1 MITNHKVQEDGKK
14 SKRVGRN
21 RHKALHS
28 IYVGY
33 KVKRFSVNDQ
43 WWAKELDSCL
53 MKVPT
58 SRCVHHINIDYRA
71 PITQHYEYCILIV
84 FIT

>member
-1 MITNHKVQEDGKK
+1 MITNHKVQGDGKK

-21 RHKALHS
+21 RYKALHI

-33 KVKRFSVNDQ
+33 KVKRFFVNDH
-43 WWAKELDSCL
+43 WWTKELDKSL

-58 SRCVHHINIDYRA
+58 SRCVYHININYRA
-71 PITQHYEYCILIV
+71 RITQH
-84 FIT
+84 